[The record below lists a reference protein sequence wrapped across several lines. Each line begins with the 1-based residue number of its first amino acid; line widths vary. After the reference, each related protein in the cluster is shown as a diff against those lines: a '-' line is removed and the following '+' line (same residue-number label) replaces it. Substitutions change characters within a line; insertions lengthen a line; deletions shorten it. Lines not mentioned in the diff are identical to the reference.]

1 MNMKASKKILVLAV
15 CVMSAFPSFSQHFDW
30 VKDIDGYAEDA
41 YNYNNVTGSMT
52 DHDGNLYVCG
62 DYGWGADFYDIQLPS
77 VGRMGGGFVAK
88 LSPDGEVLWHKEVY
102 GHGGGRVYHMANLGD
117 TAFMVCH
124 YNFPLSSS
132 EWADIFGTR
141 YTGREYANLMNW
153 KDSIRI
159 QLGRQHF
166 LGFTTFGLD
175 GNIIEQHYLMQF
187 LLDSLG
193 NLFTADIIGNDFD
206 SIYTLAEQYLPLGM
220 AVDSEGNVILAKN
233 TGNFFVTAWVPCD
246 TCQDPLQPEWLD
258 TWNGGVTGQRFYVD
272 GQWVGDN
279 LFDRPVHH
287 WNIQLLKLNRNMD
300 SVIFCRLVVY
310 DSVGV
315 GESGSVNMYGR
326 FDMQTD
332 GGNNIYLCG
341 TADVPAVGQVI
352 GHHNEWDSIN
362 NLYRTVTDYDTT
374 YYRDILLDSLN
385 PNFRIHTGH
394 GLGSD
399 VGYLVKYAP
408 DGTIQWM
415 NQASRRGID
424 PDSLF
429 TGYYYHSIK
438 IDGSDSTLYLLAT
451 VSSGYAFDSVLRSI
465 INFGH
470 GDTAWHRYKGATFV
484 HLRCDDG
491 AYLGSGNVP
500 SPEGAFPGLTPT
512 LALQHNHVV
521 MQVEYSRRL
530 MGIDT
535 VYQHQFTGSSSTLAI
550 VRLDTE
556 GHLVEVI
563 DLGNIGRNNPG
574 RCELRDSIL
583 YLTGVS
589 NSNIDFGDVTFYASG
604 YEVYIAKYGDTSF
617 MTPYVYTG
625 PHDTGDVRI
634 KVVEDGNAFVAYPNP
649 FRQRVNIQVESGE
662 LKVESGVAI
671 AWLTDMQGRREEV
684 RLTPAG
690 NGKYTLDLT
699 SRGSARTSTGGPLL
713 LTLTTAT
720 GKTHTLRLLKQSEV
734 FGH

>member
-1 MNMKASKKILVLAV
+1 MKKVILF
-15 CVMSAFPSFSQHFDW
+15 AFLILNSQFLILNSLHAQHFDW
-30 VKDIDGYAEDA
+30 VKDIDGYAQDA
-41 YNYNNVTGSMT
+41 YNFNNVTGSMT

-62 DYGWGADFYDIQLPS
+62 YYGWGADFYDIQLPS
-77 VGRMGGGFVAK
+77 VGSVGGGFVAK

-102 GHGGGRVYHMANLGD
+102 GHGGGWVSHMANLGD
-117 TAFMVCH
+117 TALMVCH
-124 YNFPLSSS
+124 YNVAPDGPNKY
-132 EWADIFGTR
+132 ADIFGTR
-141 YTGREYANLMNW
+141 YTGNEYANLVDW
-153 KDSIRI
+153 KDSIR
-159 QLGRQHF
+159 LWGRHF
-166 LGFTTFGLD
+166 LGFTTFDLD
-175 GNIIEQHYLMQF
+175 GNIIEQHYLVQF
-187 LLDSLG
+187 YLDSLG
-193 NLFTADIIGNDFD
+193 NLFTGDVFGNDFD
-206 SIYTLAEQYLPLGM
+206 SIYTPAERYELLDM
-220 AVDSEGNVILAKN
+220 AVDSDGNVILASI
-233 TGNFFVTAWVPCD
+233 TGNYQVGASRRCD
-246 TCQDPLQPEWLD
+246 TCDEPWQLYILD

-279 LFDRPVHH
+279 LFDRPVHN

-300 SVIFCRLVVY
+300 SVIFCKFMFY

-315 GESGSVNMYGR
+315 GEPGSVPAHYDMWESG

-332 GGNNIYLCG
+332 RENNVYICG
-341 TADVPAVGQVI
+341 TADVPCVGQVT
-352 GHHNEWDSIN
+352 GAG
-362 NLYRTVTDYDTT
+362 YDTT
-374 YYRDILLDSLN
+374 YYRDFLLDSLN

-394 GLGSD
+394 GLD
-399 VGYLVKYAP
+399 TWCGYLVKYAP

-424 PDSLF
+424 PDSLVL
-429 TGYYYHSIK
+429 GYWYMSIK
-438 IDGSDSTLYLLAT
+438 IDASDTTLYLLAH
-451 VSSGYAFDSVLRSI
+451 VSSGYTGDSVLRST

-484 HLRCDDG
+484 HLRCKDG

-500 SPEGAFPGLTPT
+500 SPEGAAIGMTTPT

-521 MQVEYSRRL
+521 MQVDYIRRL

-535 VYQHQFTGSSSTLAI
+535 VYQHQFTGSACSTLAI

-574 RCELRDSIL
+574 RCELRDSVL

-589 NSNIDFGDVTFYASG
+589 NSNINFGDVTFYASG
-604 YEVYIAKYGDTSF
+604 FEVYIAKYVDTAF
-617 MTPYVYTG
+617 MSPYIYVA

-634 KVVEDGNAFVAYPNP
+634 KVVGDEGAFVVYPNP
-649 FRQRVNIQVESGE
+649 FRQKVNIQVESGE
-662 LKVESGVAI
+662 LKVESGVAK

-684 RLTPAG
+684 TLTPAG

-699 SRGSARTSTGGPLL
+699 SRPQATYL
-713 LTLTTAT
+713 LTLTTVT

>member
-1 MNMKASKKILVLAV
+1 MNMNASKKILVLAV

-30 VKDIDGYAEDA
+30 VKDIDGYAEAA
-41 YNYNNVTGSMT
+41 YNYNDVIGSMT
-52 DHDGNLYVCG
+52 DHNGNLYVCG
-62 DYGWGADFYDIQLPS
+62 YYGWGADFYDIQLPS

-102 GHGGGRVYHMANLGD
+102 GHGGGWVLHMASLGD
-117 TAFMVCH
+117 TALMVCH
-124 YNFPLSSS
+124 YNIPPSSS

-153 KDSIRI
+153 KDSIRL
-159 QLGRQHF
+159 QSGSRQF
-166 LGFTTFGLD
+166 LGFTTFDLD
-175 GNIIEQHYLMQF
+175 GNIIEQHYLIQF
-187 LLDSLG
+187 FLDSLG
-193 NLFTADIIGNDFD
+193 NLFTADIFGNDFD
-206 SIYTLAEQYLPLGM
+206 SIYTPAERYELLDM
-220 AVDSEGNVILAKN
+220 AVDSGGNVILASI
-233 TGNFFVTAWVPCD
+233 TGNYRVAANRRCD
-246 TCQDPLQPEWLD
+246 TCDEPWQLYILD

-279 LFDRPVHH
+279 LFDRPVDD

-300 SVIFCRLVVY
+300 SVIFCKFLFY
-310 DSVGV
+310 DSVGL
-315 GESGSVNMYGR
+315 GEPGSVPAFYKMDES

-332 GGNNIYLCG
+332 GENNVYLCG
-341 TADVPAVGQVI
+341 TADVPAVGQVT
-352 GHHNEWDSIN
+352 GAG
-362 NLYRTVTDYDTT
+362 YDTT
-374 YYRDILLDSLN
+374 YYRDFLLDSLN

-394 GLGSD
+394 GLGSF

-429 TGYYYHSIK
+429 LGYYYHSLK
-438 IDGSDSTLYLLAT
+438 IDNSTLYLLADVT
-451 VSSGYAFDSVLRSI
+451 SGYAFDSLLRYI

-491 AYLGSGNVP
+491 TYLGSGNVP
-500 SPEGAFPGLTPT
+500 SPEGARPGLKPT

-521 MQVEYSRRL
+521 IQVEYSRRL

-535 VYQHQFTGSSSTLAI
+535 VYQHQFTGDAGSTLAI

-634 KVVEDGNAFVAYPNP
+634 KVVGDEESWVAYPNP
-649 FRQRVNIQVESGE
+649 FRQKVNIQVESGE
-662 LKVESGVAI
+662 LKVESGVAK

-684 RLTPAG
+684 TLTPVG

-720 GKTHTLRLLKQSEV
+720 GKTHTIRLLKHSDI
-734 FGH
+734 FGE